1 MNFTHQH
8 AAPIAAV
15 DAGYAVRENDV
26 ARMLGVSL
34 GLVRKWRRIG
44 DGPKFAKLGGASV
57 AYRIDDIRAFMD
69 AAIAR
74 TEAA

>member
-26 ARMLGVSL
+26 AKMLGVSL

-44 DGPKFAKLGGASV
+44 DGPKFAKLGGAAVVYRV
-57 AYRIDDIRAFMD
+57 AHIREFFDSSLAEREV
-69 AAIAR
+69 A
-74 TEAA
+74 